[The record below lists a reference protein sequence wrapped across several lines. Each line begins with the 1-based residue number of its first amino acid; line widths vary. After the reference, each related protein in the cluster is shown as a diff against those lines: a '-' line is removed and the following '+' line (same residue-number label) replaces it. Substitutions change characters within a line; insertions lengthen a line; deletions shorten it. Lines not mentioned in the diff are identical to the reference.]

1 MKPKFRPKK
10 NCQIFIPDF
19 GKIETEAKY
28 KMRTLYQIT
37 IFTRERNF
45 DKMA

>member
-1 MKPKFRPKK
+1 MKQKFHHKK
-10 NCQIFIPDF
+10 NCHILIPDF
-19 GKIETEAKY
+19 GKIETETKY

-37 IFTRERNF
+37 IFTSERNF